1 MNISQQHCVPQFVQL
16 ICNEPIWG
24 KVCMIIHLLRGVV
37 PLGHTLTRLPTK
49 FNLAFFYV
57 IVEMFC
63 ISIAAPSALLIYS
76 YEIFSMIT
84 SNTSVVLLCIQLA
97 FRCSYQNLFT
107 SHSVSELSTSY
118 TQRMCYWLSFYSLSA
133 IFVEISCPPIHLS
146 TLCL

>member
-1 MNISQQHCVPQFVQL
+1 M
-16 ICNEPIWG
+16 
-24 KVCMIIHLLRGVV
+24 
-37 PLGHTLTRLPTK
+37 GHTLTRLPTK

-146 TLCL
+146 TLCLWHVSYTKDSPSVNNMRVVFYNGSTRAGLY